1 MIARQSAAQP
11 QAFTHYQMGFGDLA
25 GIRKGAGAG
34 YLAKAG
40 IPNNSLAHH

>member
-1 MIARQSAAQP
+1 MTARQSAAQP
-11 QAFTHYQMGFGDLA
+11 QAFKHYQMGSAILA

-40 IPNNSLAHH
+40 IDQ